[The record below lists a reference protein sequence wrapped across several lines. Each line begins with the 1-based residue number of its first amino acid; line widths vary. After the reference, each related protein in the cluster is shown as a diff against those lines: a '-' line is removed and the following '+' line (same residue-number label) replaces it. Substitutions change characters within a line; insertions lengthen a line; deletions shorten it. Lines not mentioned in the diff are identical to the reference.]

1 MALKESIRKAQ
12 KEKAYIRRYGIKLNT
27 NTDKD
32 IIEWLAAQPSMQGA
46 IKAAVRA
53 YMEQEEQ
60 KC

>member
-12 KEKAYIRRYGIKLNT
+12 KEKAYIRRYGMKLNT

>member
-1 MALKESIRKAQ
+1 MALKESIRKYQ
-12 KEKAYIRRYGIKLNT
+12 KEKAYIRRYGLKLNT

-53 YMEQEEQ
+53 YMEKEEQ

>member
-46 IKAAVRA
+46 IKVAVRA

>member
-1 MALKESIRKAQ
+1 MALKESIRKYQ
-12 KEKAYIRRYGIKLNT
+12 KEKAYIRRYGLKLNT

>member
-1 MALKESIRKAQ
+1 MALKESIRKYQ
-12 KEKAYIRRYGIKLNT
+12 KEKTYIRRYGLKLNT

-32 IIEWLAAQPSMQGA
+32 IIDWLAAQPSMQGA

>member
-1 MALKESIRKAQ
+1 MALKESIRKYQ

>member
-1 MALKESIRKAQ
+1 MALKESIRKYQ
-12 KEKAYIRRYGIKLNT
+12 KEKAYIRRYGLKLNT

-53 YMEQEEQ
+53 YMGQEEQ

>member
-46 IKAAVRA
+46 IKTAVRA

>member
-53 YMEQEEQ
+53 YIEQEEQ

>member
-1 MALKESIRKAQ
+1 MALKSIRKYQ
-12 KEKAYIRRYGIKLNT
+12 KEKAYIRRYGLKLNT

-32 IIEWLAAQPSMQGA
+32 IIDWLAAQPSMQGA

>member
-12 KEKAYIRRYGIKLNT
+12 KEKAYIRRYGLKLNT

-32 IIEWLAAQPSMQGA
+32 IIQWLSEQPSMQGA

-53 YMEQEEQ
+53 YMEKEEQ

>member
-1 MALKESIRKAQ
+1 MALKESIRKYQ
-12 KEKAYIRRYGIKLNT
+12 KEKAYIRRYGLKLNT

-32 IIEWLAAQPSMQGA
+32 IIDWLAAQPSMQGA